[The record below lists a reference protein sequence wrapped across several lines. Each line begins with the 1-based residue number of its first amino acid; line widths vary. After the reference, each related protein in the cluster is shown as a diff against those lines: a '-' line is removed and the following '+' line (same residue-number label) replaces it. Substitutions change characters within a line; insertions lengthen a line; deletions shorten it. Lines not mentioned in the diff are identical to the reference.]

1 MGEKWFV
8 VTNYRHIVRNLIPTC
23 HIGWGSTINN
33 SPLFLIIIK
42 KKKKR
47 NIYRNTYQFLTKS
60 ILYFIIINIHK

>member
-42 KKKKR
+42 KKK
-47 NIYRNTYQFLTKS
+47 TKY
-60 ILYFIIINIHK
+60 L